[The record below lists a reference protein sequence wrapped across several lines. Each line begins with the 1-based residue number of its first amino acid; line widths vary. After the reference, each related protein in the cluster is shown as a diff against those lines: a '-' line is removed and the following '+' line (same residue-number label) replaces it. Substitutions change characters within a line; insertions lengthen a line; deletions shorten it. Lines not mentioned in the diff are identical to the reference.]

1 MIIKGKRVKTS
12 RAMAPLIRHLL
23 SGEENEAV
31 TVVRGTED
39 DIRSAFADARAL
51 DRNFSIR
58 HFIIS
63 PAVETSDEDA
73 EMVLGLLGR
82 EFIFDPATAFLVKHE
97 KPRAVASAFGSHW
110 HAIVP
115 EQNAA
120 TGRTLSSKFS
130 YLRHQK
136 ISCVAA
142 YRLGHPM
149 VPLAHTSAVMN
160 ALESDGHLEIVA
172 ALRTATEDQAQER
185 PREAFSTDIHQ
196 RGKRLGA
203 DIPAARAAVRAAWET
218 TFDRETL
225 EVALAKNQLRIRA
238 GDKPETFIV
247 ETLTGVFVGAAH
259 RLARVRRT
267 DFLARITG
275 DQNVR
280 NQSAE
285 QREAVPRT
293 ATRGNPIHQG
303 TLGQTGSTRSRRFS
317 GAGGSIADIAGVDFD
332 NPARSADQSRGPA
345 PAHRR
350 HCSLRARGSARRFRQ
365 ALNRNPSRLEKII
378 RQARHLARP
387 PVERVAIQLNNFED
401 RLQGQIKAILSRP
414 PPGAALAAAQRD
426 AKHLSVRIDKY
437 DNAIAAARA
446 HARAVAEKEPGGL
459 HSRIDGSR
467 RRWQQRLSA
476 AETRCT
482 ALVEKHSGLCVRL
495 RRVRDSIADLD
506 KSEVQQ
512 HSRAL
517 RSAEN
522 AARLAQLR
530 DQIEHVGRCRAQLN
544 IAPAIAWGGV
554 LMTLGVM
561 SAIEEIKSLIESE
574 SGPSTIPVLVTDIW
588 GVGLRNSPM

>member
-1 MIIKGKRVKTS
+1 MIIKGERVKTS

-82 EFIFDPATAFLVKHE
+82 EFIFDPATAFLVKHS
-97 KPRAVASAFGSHW
+97 KPRAVVSAFGSHW

-172 ALRTATEDQAQER
+172 ALRTATEDRAQER

-225 EVALAKNQLRIRA
+225 EVALAKSQLRIRA

-267 DFLARITG
+267 DFLTRMTG
-275 DQNVR
+275 DRDVGKD
-280 NQSAE
+280 QSAE
-285 QREAVPRT
+285 QCEGILRVA
-293 ATRGNPIHQG
+293 ALGNSVNQG
-303 TLGQTGSTRSRRFS
+303 TSKPTGPTRNRQPLG
-317 GAGGSIADIAGVDFD
+317 GGSGSDLAGIDFD
-332 NPARSADQSRGPA
+332 NPARPADQRRSSS

-350 HCSLRARGSARRFRQ
+350 DRSLYSRSSARRFRQ
-365 ALNRNPSRLEKII
+365 TLNRNPARLQQMVG
-378 RQARHLARP
+378 RARILARP
-387 PVERVAIQLNNFED
+387 PVERVVLRLNDYES
-401 RLQGQIKAILSRP
+401 RLQGQIKALLSRP
-414 PPGAALAAAQRD
+414 PPGAALAAAQHE

-437 DNAIAAARA
+437 DKTIAVARA
-446 HARAVAEKEPGGL
+446 HARAVTASEPSGL
-459 HSRIDGSR
+459 RSRVDGTR
-467 RRWQQRLSA
+467 LRWEQRHSA
-476 AETRCT
+476 AEARCT
-482 ALVEKHSGLCVRL
+482 ALVEKHSSLCVRL
-495 RRVRDSIADLD
+495 RRVKDSIVDLD
-506 KSEVQQ
+506 KSEAQQ

-517 RSAEN
+517 RSEES
-522 AARLAQLR
+522 AARLTRLR
-530 DQIEHVGRCRAQLN
+530 DRIDHIHQCRVRLN
-544 IAPAIAWGGV
+544 ILPALAWGGV
-554 LMTLGVM
+554 AMALGIM
-561 SAIEEIKSLIESE
+561 SALDEVESLIESG
-574 SGPSTIPVLVTDIW
+574 SGPSTIPVLATDLW
-588 GVGLRNSPM
+588 GVGLRSTPM